1 MPPVID
7 RDKCIKCG
15 KCAEI
20 CDGDVFYD
28 SKKGEILVIAYPD
41 ECWHEGSCI
50 QSCPVKG
57 AIRLKLRYL

>member
-1 MPPVID
+1 MQDSVRAGGKNMQPVID

-28 SKKGEILVIAYPD
+28 SKKGEIPVIAYP
-41 ECWHEGSCI
+41 GRML
-50 QSCPVKG
+50 
-57 AIRLKLRYL
+57 A